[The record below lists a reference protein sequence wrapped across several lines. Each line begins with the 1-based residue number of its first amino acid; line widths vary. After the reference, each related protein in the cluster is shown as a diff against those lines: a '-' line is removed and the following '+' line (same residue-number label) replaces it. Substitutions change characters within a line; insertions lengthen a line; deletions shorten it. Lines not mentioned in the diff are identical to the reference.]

1 MAIFCCV
8 LLTGA
13 VVVTLAN
20 YSRVFAKPCK
30 PTFQKGFILSKQC
43 MSNAISRQTLNQTEI
58 ENTERASYI
67 SALPE
72 VAGGA
77 DHQSWQAES
86 SR

>member
-1 MAIFCCV
+1 
-8 LLTGA
+8 
-13 VVVTLAN
+13 
-20 YSRVFAKPCK
+20 
-30 PTFQKGFILSKQC
+30 
-43 MSNAISRQTLNQTEI
+43 MSNAIARQTLNQTEI